1 MKKMI
6 GLFVYLFL
14 IGVQIVNA
22 QSKQITGTV
31 TSAEDGLGMPGVSVV
46 IKGTTIGASTDID
59 GKYTLKA
66 EASDV
71 LMFSFVGMVSQE
83 VTVGNQ
89 TVINVV
95 MENESIGVD
104 EVMVV
109 AYGTA
114 KRSSFTGSA
123 TVVKA
128 DKLEK
133 RKTTEITK
141 ALEGEVAGVQVIN
154 SSGQPGETAQIR
166 IRGIGSLNASSEPLY
181 VLDGIPFGGDLS
193 SIDTRDI
200 ESFTVLKD
208 ASAAAL
214 YGSRAANG
222 VVLIETKKGKQGKS
236 KIDVNIDLGT
246 SFRLLPYYET
256 TDSPEEYYELSWE
269 ALRNAKLYAPAGALD
284 LNAANAWASQN
295 LVSELGG
302 YNLYNVADDQLVGV
316 DGVFNQSAQRMIND
330 DWEDE
335 MMRTGLRK
343 SIGVSFRGGKDRTT
357 YYSSVNYM
365 NDEGYVK
372 ESSFDRLSSVIN
384 LDHQVKSWLKTS
396 NKLSYTYSKMTNPV
410 SEDSSA
416 ANNAFYFINNIPPIY
431 PVFVYDEDYN
441 RVFDENDDYLY
452 DYSDGSA
459 PGLERRFGNF
469 INPAR
474 SYELDERFT
483 EIHEVTANSYLEA
496 TFLDNFKFSTRI
508 GVTYQSSLSA
518 RQQNSLYGDGK
529 GKGSVSRTTNN
540 RLTYTWNQ
548 ILNWNKQ
555 FDDHTISAMVGH
567 EVYDYERKYQYGY
580 KTGTLK
586 EHVPEFS
593 NAIKLETLNSDTY
606 SRSMESYFGQVIY
619 DYKSKY
625 FLKGSYRRD
634 GSSRFPNDR
643 WGDFWSIGGSWKAS
657 DEDFLADYSFIDLL
671 KFKASYGVSGN
682 ENITSSYPA
691 FDLYN
696 IANLNDQMALEFDS
710 KGNPNLT
717 WESNTNF
724 NVGVEFDLWNRKLSG
739 SLEYYVRDTKDMLYS
754 RDVAGSLGYSSIFVN
769 DLDMRNSGFEFS
781 FSYTP
786 VSNDDHE
793 LTINLNGAHYKNE
806 ITKMPADP
814 ATGKPS
820 EFIRNGTFG
829 YEKGRSIYDRYLQR
843 YAGVDSATGQAQWW
857 VAVNEDGAIADINKS
872 TEENL
877 GDYTWEKTTDYDE
890 ATRVFTGNTAIPDL
904 QGGFSFYYR
913 YKGFDLDVRCIYQ
926 IGGKA
931 YDGIYADLMNS
942 ARAVGKGVYHKD
954 ILNRWTPGNTT
965 TDIPR
970 LTNDL
975 DKNISSRSDRWLT
988 DASFLGLSNVRLG
1001 YTFSNEICDK
1011 LNVDALSVYASG
1023 NNLYTFT
1030 KRKGFY
1036 PNTSTTGS
1044 SDEYRYTPMSAVTL
1058 GVKVTF

>member
-1 MKKMI
+1 MKKSLVSMLILFFI
-6 GLFVYLFL
+6 GLQ
-14 IGVQIVNA
+14 GVLA
-22 QSKQITGTV
+22 QSREVSGVV
-31 TSAEDGLGMPGVSVV
+31 TSAEDGLSIPGVSVI
-46 IKGTTIGASTDID
+46 IKGTTIGTTTNFD
-59 GKYTLKA
+59 GKYSLNVPQGENTL
-66 EASDV
+66 V
-71 LMFSFVGMVSQE
+71 FSFVGMTTQE
-83 VTVGNQ
+83 LAITGS
-89 TVINVV
+89 TLNVV
-95 MENESIGVD
+95 MESESIGMD

-133 RKTTEITK
+133 RKTTELTK

-154 SSGQPGETAQIR
+154 SSGQPGETAKIR

-222 VVLIETKKGKQGKS
+222 VVLIQTKKGKQGES
-236 KIDVNIDLGT
+236 KIDVNVDFGT
-246 SFRLLPYYET
+246 SFRLLPYYDT

-269 ALRNAKLYAPAGALD
+269 ALRNSKLYAVAGALD
-284 LNAANAWASQN
+284 LNDANSWASEN
-295 LVSELGG
+295 LVSQLGG
-302 YNLYNVADDQLVGV
+302 YNLYDVADNQLVGL
-316 DGVFNQSAQRMIND
+316 DGRFNSGANRMIND

-335 MMRTGLRK
+335 MMRTGLKK
-343 SIGVSFRGGKDRTT
+343 SVGISFRGGKDRTT
-357 YYSSVNYM
+357 YYSSINYL

-396 NKLSYTYSKMTNPV
+396 NKLSYTYYKMTNPV

-431 PVFVYDEDYN
+431 PVFVYDENYN
-441 RVFDENDDYLY
+441 KVLDENGDYLY
-452 DYSDGSA
+452 DYSDGSTD
-459 PGLERRFGNF
+459 LERRFGNF

-483 EIHEVTANSYLEA
+483 EINEVTANSYLEA
-496 TFLDNFKFSTRI
+496 TFLENFKFSSRI

-540 RLTYTWNQ
+540 KITYTWNQ
-548 ILNWNKQ
+548 ILNWHKQ
-555 FDDHTISAMVGH
+555 FDDHTISAMLGH

-586 EHVPEFS
+586 EHTPEFS
-593 NAIKLETLNSDTY
+593 NAIKLESLSSDTY

-619 DYKSKY
+619 DYKSRY

-657 DEDFLADYSFIDLL
+657 DESFLADYDFIDLL
-671 KFKASYGVSGN
+671 KLKASYGVSGN
-682 ENITSSYPA
+682 ENISSSYPA

-696 IANLNDQMALEFDS
+696 VANLNDQMALEFDS

-724 NVGVEFDLWNRKLSG
+724 NIGVEFDLWNKKLSG
-739 SLEYYVRDTKDMLYS
+739 SFEYYIRDTKDMLYS
-754 RDVAGSLGYSSIFVN
+754 RDVAGSLGYSSIYVN
-769 DLDMRNSGFEFS
+769 DLDMRNSGIEFS

-786 VSNDDHE
+786 ISNNDHE

-814 ATGKPS
+814 ATGEAS
-820 EFIRNGTFG
+820 EFIRSGTFG
-829 YEKGRSIYDRYLQR
+829 YEKGRSIYDRYIQK
-843 YAGVDSATGQAQWW
+843 YAGVDSNTGQAQWW
-857 VAVNEDGAIADINKS
+857 VAVNEDGNIADINKS
-872 TEENL
+872 TEDEL
-877 GDYTWEKTTDYDE
+877 GDYTWEKTTDYGD
-890 ATRVFTGNTAIPDL
+890 ATKVFVGNTAIPDL
-904 QGGFSFYYR
+904 QGGFSVYYR
-913 YKGFDLDVRCIYQ
+913 YKGFDLDIRCIYQ

-942 ARAVGKGVYHKD
+942 SRAVGKGIYHKD
-954 ILNRWTPGNTT
+954 ILNRWTPDNVNS
-965 TDIPR
+965 DVPR

-975 DKNISSRSDRWLT
+975 DKDISSRSDRWLT

-1001 YTFSNEICDK
+1001 YSFSDKICDELK
-1011 LNVDALSVYASG
+1011 IDALSVYASG

-1044 SDEYRYTPMSAVTL
+1044 SDEYRYTPMSAVTM